1 MSDYEQ
7 LQYIIKVLTGFEIAF
22 FSLAVICLIV
32 SVIIFIKLKIPYTIS
47 LLSGKKKQKQLAEMK
62 AEKELSI
69 QNTNNSFDG
78 NIIKNVEV
86 DNSHKP
92 HSDTISKSEIKI
104 SKRHE
109 TVLDSRKRQTVVQKE
124 KQISRSEKKQHQTVV
139 MQRKDKEVKSYKTLD
154 EKIFINSD
162 EFIE

>member
-1 MSDYEQ
+1 
-7 LQYIIKVLTGFEIAF
+7 
-22 FSLAVICLIV
+22 
-32 SVIIFIKLKIPYTIS
+32 
-47 LLSGKKKQKQLAEMK
+47 MK

-124 KQISRSEKKQHQTVV
+124 KQISRSEKSNIRQSLCKERI
-139 MQRKDKEVKSYKTLD
+139 RK
-154 EKIFINSD
+154 
-162 EFIE
+162 